1 MAKELDWY
9 DRKILD
15 TILKSPRKSL
25 LRKEQKNENTL

>member
-15 TILKSPRKSL
+15 TILKSTRKSL

>member
-15 TILKSPRKSL
+15 TILKSRRKSL